1 MRFIFETPN
10 GLKRKDLI
18 EKITDEARKQKLK
31 APPKDLQKCS
41 LDELKDALQKLK
53 ADTNNGKNPMDIEEG
68 GTVLDRA
75 IDIMGIMEITQ
86 IVGIMAIME
95 KGVEVATLL
104 EHGPVERAKV
114 ILQAR
119 AAPAVA
125 ALLVDEVIDDYP
137 PDKFFRYPSEGL
149 LCYV

>member
-1 MRFIFETPN
+1 MRFIFETAN

-41 LDELKDALQKLK
+41 LDEVKDALQKLK
-53 ADTNNGKNPMDIEEG
+53 ADINNGKKTMEMEEG

-75 IDIMGIMEITQ
+75 IDIIGIMEITE
-86 IVGIMAIME
+86 IVGIMAIIQM
-95 KGVEVATLL
+95 GVEVATLL

-125 ALLVDEVIDDYP
+125 APLVDEVIDGYP
-137 PDKFFRYPSEGL
+137 PEKFFRYPSEGL
-149 LCYV
+149 LCHI